1 MILSMTGFG
10 RGTAVLNGR
19 EITVELRSVN
29 SRYFEYSS
37 RIPRSCSYMDSRLK
51 KQLNERVTRGKV
63 ELSMTIQ
70 NVEAADAEVTVNM
83 ELARSYQKAL
93 RNLSEKLCIKN
104 DVTVSTLTR
113 FPDVLATRHAD
124 VDEEQLWADVSAV
137 TAQALDNF
145 IAEHGLKPVMAVN
158 THGHFDHTL
167 GVEHLKQRYGIPFA
181 LSSKDRFL
189 LDNAATSGS
198 VFGVKI
204 GAMPAADLDLDTLSE
219 VRFGNTA
226 LRVIRTPGHTP
237 GHVAL
242 YEPDSK
248 SLFTGDTLFRE
259 SIGRTDLPGGDYS
272 WIMRSILDSLIPL
285 GEEVH
290 IYPGHGPESTIG
302 HETLYNPF
310 IVEVLNEEV
319 NYRN

>member
-1 MILSMTGFG
+1 MKIACLQFNPIQENTYVVWDDTKACIVIDAGNS
-10 RGTAVLNGR
+10 NPR
-19 EITVELRSVN
+19 E
-29 SRYFEYSS
+29 
-37 RIPRSCSYMDSRLK
+37 
-51 KQLNERVTRGKV
+51 
-63 ELSMTIQ
+63 
-70 NVEAADAEVTVNM
+70 DA
-83 ELARSYQKAL
+83 
-93 RNLSEKLCIKN
+93 
-104 DVTVSTLTR
+104 
-113 FPDVLATRHAD
+113 
-124 VDEEQLWADVSAV
+124 
-137 TAQALDNF
+137 ALDNF

-242 YEPDSK
+242 
-248 SLFTGDTLFRE
+248 
-259 SIGRTDLPGGDYS
+259 PGGDYS

-310 IVEVLNEEV
+310 IVEVLNEEI